1 MADQRTLN
9 DFVLA
14 GRWRFQKVI
23 GAGADGTVYMA
34 IDVNDQSPVAIK
46 VFDSMVDEDVEV
58 VQHRIESEASLVQLV
73 NSPWVVRFIKHGVAR
88 ARGGKQ
94 AAYTVMEYLKGHT
107 LRSELNYRRLP
118 LHSAA
123 ELFDRCM
130 RGVEALHRV
139 GWVHM
144 DIKPENIFVC
154 DEELVGR
161 EGSVKLFDFGNARPV
176 QTAFTVGARGT
187 PLYAAPELCS
197 RTGDVGQHTDVY
209 SLGIVMYE
217 VLVGRAPMAMDSV
230 EQIVATHVYGRLD
243 PLPSSF
249 PSWMAEIY
257 QRATARSGSERFPDA
272 GSMLSEWTA
281 AMRLYGLPPH

>member
-1 MADQRTLN
+1 MPDQRTLN

-23 GAGADGTVYMA
+23 GAGADGTVYLA
-34 IDVNDQSPVAIK
+34 VDVNDHTPVAIK
-46 VFDSMVDEDVEV
+46 VFDSMVDDDVEV
-58 VQHRIESEASLVQLV
+58 VKHRIESEASLVQLV
-73 NSPWVVRFIKHGVAR
+73 NSPWVVRFIQHGVAR

-94 AAYTVMEYLKGHT
+94 AAYTVMEHLQGHT

-118 LHSAA
+118 LVSAA

-130 RGVEALHRV
+130 RGVDALHRV

-154 DEELVGR
+154 DENLVGR

-197 RTGDVGQHTDVY
+197 RTGEVGQHTDVY

-217 VLVGRAPMAMDSV
+217 VLAGRAPMVMDSV
-230 EQIVATHVYGRLD
+230 EQIVATHVYGTLD
-243 PLPSSF
+243 PLPQAC
-249 PSWMAEIY
+249 PTWMSDIY
-257 QRATARSGSERFPDA
+257 RRATARSGADRFPNA
-272 GSMLSEWTA
+272 GAMLSEWTA
-281 AMRLYGLPPH
+281 AMRLYGIPG